1 MQPQT
6 NKLVKRFVAPTM
18 RRALDLV
25 RAEMGPEAVILSSQ
39 KVDGGVEVIT
49 SVEPDLPTRGIDVR
63 REFGRHFDSELDTA
77 MNSDAAWQMQ
87 SGVDQAAAQYASRVE
102 VNDRRPAAEPRGAQI
117 AREIEKARERM
128 LDAKRRAREADQ
140 PLEEM
145 RRQPRAER
153 PSAAAEQPV
162 QPQYDNTGAF
172 AGGARSQAY
181 DSAGYSSGYSSAGY
195 ASEAHP
201 SHSHSSAAYH
211 SSGAAQVSTP
221 EEDARLESLQSELA
235 DMRMILEQQLW
246 RISAQNETTAAM
258 PSQIN
263 MPAGFSVL
271 GDHMARLGLPEK
283 LAQRLLRDAG
293 HDRKVSN
300 TWRRCMTRLAGDI
313 PVVEGDF
320 INQGGIF
327 AFVGQTGVGKT
338 TTIAKLAARYVLE
351 NGPGKVA
358 LVTTDTYR
366 VGAYDQLRSLG
377 RILSVP
383 VRAVDNDNSL
393 LTILA
398 SLRQFPL
405 ILIDTAGF
413 RLGDPLL
420 KDQLRK
426 LDTCKALKR
435 VLVLA
440 SNSQLQTLKA
450 SSHAY
455 SSAHSRVDACVLTK
469 LDEAASLGEAISVL
483 LERDIPL
490 AYTTDGQEIPRDIA
504 PASGHKVVAAAV
516 ALLKSGGGT
525 PGTALG

>member
-145 RRQPRAER
+145 RRQPRVER
-153 PSAAAEQPV
+153 PSAEVEQP
-162 QPQYDNTGAF
+162 PQARYATSDAF
-172 AGGARSQAY
+172 SDGGSRTQAY
-181 DSAGYSSGYSSAGY
+181 ESDDFPSAGYSSDT
-195 ASEAHP
+195 HP
-201 SHSHSSAAYH
+201 SHSHPSAAYH
-211 SSGAAQVSTP
+211 SGVSVPGSTP

-246 RISAQNETTAAM
+246 RMSAQNEMTAAM
-258 PSQIN
+258 PSQIK

-383 VRAVDNDNSL
+383 VRAVDSDNSL